1 MNLFPILENIPFLSA
16 CLIGRVTGVQ
26 LPLDRQEALMSQLP
40 FFKETVRNLL
50 PAAKT
55 LLCAHEVHGAE
66 IAIINGEEGYQ
77 DLVPNVDGLITT
89 KTNIALGITVAD
101 CAPVW
106 IVDPESKAIGLI
118 HSGKRGTDAGIVP
131 KAIQLFQKNFSSQP
145 KNLIV
150 AIGPCIRPPC
160 YEIDFAKMI
169 REQAAQAGV
178 QDIRDD
184 EICTACH
191 LDQYYSYR
199 REQGKTGHMLAVAM
213 IQKR

>member
-40 FFKETVRNLL
+40 FFKERVRNLL

-131 KAIQLFQKNFSSQP
+131 KAIQLFQENFSSQP